1 MQEIKPVEQELE
13 VMVKVTGDTGC
24 VSLFGRLDGIS
35 GISGASLEQK
45 LRDTGEP
52 VRRLILDL
60 RGIEPDDT
68 TDPSEMLADWTRA
81 PLNSS
86 IQLILVRVPH
96 HMRRPLEQAGLD
108 RELPITY
115 GSLVNPGDA

>member
-1 MQEIKPVEQELE
+1 MQEINALEQELE

-24 VSLFGRLDGIS
+24 LSLCGRLD

-60 RGIEPDDT
+60 RAIEPSDT

-81 PLNSS
+81 PLNS

-96 HMRRPLEQAGLD
+96 HMRRSLEQAGLD
-108 RELPITY
+108 RELPISY
-115 GSLVNPGDA
+115 GSIVSPGDA